1 MKAKIYLSDWFYNA
15 GIVGFY
21 RIFKDKEKLE
31 IKDNYIE
38 FDTKELRNFAEEYFE
53 YFFTQYNVAERTMQR
68 VANNFKIIS
77 QNLTKEPN
85 NKEDENR
92 IKEAIKTQKTYFK
105 NTIKGQLIKIKK
117 FDEDTYETISNAMNK
132 IDEIKDKEQVQELD
146 EIYALIKENLE
157 KTNINQK
164 LTMNFFKSILSNSYF
179 GQPSFLNVVKSS
191 LPYEEQKEVMY
202 KDYISNIIEMDF
214 IKDILSNKYDINE
227 IKEIINKKDQSQ
239 LTNQI
244 IKIYQNILKKKDLNQ
259 IQEYLKEKALSD
271 CSMCNSEE
279 ILPSQYSEGNFIPLA
294 VSSDNMS
301 NFFWN
306 QNVNLQIC
314 DICKLILFCIPAG
327 VTSIIKTVKD
337 NGEYK
342 EQNVYSFVN
351 YDTNITE
358 LIKTNNNFRDR
369 SKKEKTNYN
378 PYAEIILD
386 IVDQNKQISN
396 WQLENIF
403 VVEFDAEYR
412 AFSRMEYF
420 NITRPV
426 AEFFTKYATDSLN
439 KIKDYKY
446 RVQVVDYILKN
457 KDTKII
463 INNRIRDNFTN
474 DIKNNID
481 SYYATKA
488 RMNINLLKKGDKN
501 MEGIEK
507 NNKKLGAIYNIGI
520 ATREKFKQKNME
532 NKLDGYIYKMLNCI
546 KQGNKN
552 DFMDIIIRLHI
563 SIEESISP
571 IFIESMKEGDLAFE
585 DIGHSYLAGLASNRY
600 EKNEEVENNG

>member
-38 FDTKELRNFAEEYFE
+38 FDTKELRNFADEYFE
-53 YFFTQYNVAERTMQR
+53 YFFIQYNVAERTMQR

-157 KTNINQK
+157 KTNIDQK

-306 QNVNLQIC
+306 QNVNLPIC
-314 DICKLILFCIPAG
+314 DVCKLILFCIPAG

>member
-38 FDTKELRNFAEEYFE
+38 FDTKELRNFADEYFE
-53 YFFTQYNVAERTMQR
+53 YFFIQYNVAERTMQR

-244 IKIYQNILKKKDLNQ
+244 IKIYQNIHKKKDLNQ

-271 CSMCNSEE
+271 CSMCNSAE
-279 ILPSQYSEGNFIPLA
+279 ILSSQYSEGNFIPLA

-306 QNVNLQIC
+306 QNVNLQVC

-426 AEFFTKYATDSLN
+426 AEFFTKYAIDSLN

-457 KDTKII
+457 KDTKMI

-474 DIKNNID
+474 DIKNNMD

-488 RMNINLLKKGDKN
+488 RMDINLLKEGDKN
-501 MEGIEK
+501 MEDIEK

>member
-38 FDTKELRNFAEEYFE
+38 FDTKELRNFADEYFE
-53 YFFTQYNVAERTMQR
+53 YFFIQYNVAERTMQR

-488 RMNINLLKKGDKN
+488 RMDINLLKKGDKN

>member
-38 FDTKELRNFAEEYFE
+38 FDTKELRNFADEYFE

-68 VANNFKIIS
+68 VANNLKIIS

-105 NTIKGQLIKIKK
+105 NTINGELKKIKK

-314 DICKLILFCIPAG
+314 DVCKLILFCIPAG

-426 AEFFTKYATDSLN
+426 AEFFTKYAIDSLN

-457 KDTKII
+457 KDTKMI

-474 DIKNNID
+474 DIKNNMD

-488 RMNINLLKKGDKN
+488 RMDINLLKEGDKN
-501 MEGIEK
+501 MEDIEK

>member
-1 MKAKIYLSDWFYNA
+1 MRTKIYLSDWFYNA

-21 RIFKDKEKLE
+21 RIFKNKEKLV

-38 FDTKELRNFAEEYFE
+38 FDTKDLSNFADEYFE
-53 YFFTQYNVAERTMQR
+53 YFFNQYNVAERTMQR
-68 VANNFKIIS
+68 VANNLKIIS
-77 QNLTKEPN
+77 QNLTKEPS

-105 NTIKGQLIKIKK
+105 NTIKGQLNKIKK

-146 EIYALIKENLE
+146 EIYKVIKENLE

-179 GQPSFLNVVKSS
+179 GQPSFLNVVKSA
-191 LPYEEQKEVMY
+191 LPYEEQKKVMY

-214 IKDILSNKYDINE
+214 IKDILSNKYGLDE
-227 IKEIINKKDQSQ
+227 IKEIINKKDQSL

-244 IKIYQNILKKKDLNQ
+244 IKVYQNIQKKKDLKQ
-259 IQEYLKEKALSD
+259 IQEYLKDKALSD

-279 ILPSQYSEGNFIPLA
+279 ILSSQYSEGNFIPLA

-314 DICKLILFCIPAG
+314 DICKLVLFCIPAG

-426 AEFFTKYATDSLN
+426 AEFFTKYAIGSLN

-457 KDTKII
+457 KDIKVI

-488 RMNINLLKKGDKN
+488 RMDINLLKKGDKN
-501 MEGIEK
+501 MEDIEK

-520 ATREKFKQKNME
+520 ATREKFKQKNIE

>member
-214 IKDILSNKYDINE
+214 IKNILSNKYDINE

-271 CSMCNSEE
+271 CSMCNSAE
-279 ILPSQYSEGNFIPLA
+279 ILSSQYSEGNFIPLA

-306 QNVNLQIC
+306 QNVNLQVC

-426 AEFFTKYATDSLN
+426 AEFFTKYAIDSLN

-457 KDTKII
+457 KDTKMI

-474 DIKNNID
+474 DIKNNMD

-488 RMNINLLKKGDKN
+488 RMDINLLKEGDKN
-501 MEGIEK
+501 MEDIEK

>member
-38 FDTKELRNFAEEYFE
+38 FDTKELRNFADEYFE

-68 VANNFKIIS
+68 VANNLKIIS

-105 NTIKGQLIKIKK
+105 NTINGELKKIKK

-314 DICKLILFCIPAG
+314 DVCKLILFCIPAG

-463 INNRIRDNFTN
+463 INNRIRDNFAN

>member
-38 FDTKELRNFAEEYFE
+38 FDTKELRNFADEYFE

-68 VANNFKIIS
+68 VANNLKIIS

-146 EIYALIKENLE
+146 EINALIKENLE

-164 LTMNFFKSILSNSYF
+164 LTMNSFKSVLNKSYF
-179 GQPSFLNVVKSS
+179 GQQSFLNVIKAS
-191 LPYEEQKEVMY
+191 LPYEEQKKVMY

-214 IKDILSNKYDINE
+214 IKEILDNKYSIDE
-227 IKEIINKKDQSQ
+227 IKQIIDKKDQTTLTSQ
-239 LTNQI
+239 VT
-244 IKIYQNILKKKDLNQ
+244 KIYQNIHKKKDLNQ

-314 DICKLILFCIPAG
+314 DVCKLILFCIPAG

>member
-38 FDTKELRNFAEEYFE
+38 FDTKELRNFADEYFE

-68 VANNFKIIS
+68 VANNLKIIS

-146 EIYALIKENLE
+146 EIYALIKENLK

-314 DICKLILFCIPAG
+314 DVCKLILFCIPAG

>member
-38 FDTKELRNFAEEYFE
+38 FDTKELRNFADEYFE
-53 YFFTQYNVAERTMQR
+53 YFFIQYNVAERTMQR

-157 KTNINQK
+157 KTNIDQK

>member
-38 FDTKELRNFAEEYFE
+38 FDTKELRNFADEYFE
-53 YFFTQYNVAERTMQR
+53 YFFIQYNVAERTMQR

-117 FDEDTYETISNAMNK
+117 FDEDTYETISTAMNK

-146 EIYALIKENLE
+146 EIYALIKENLK

-314 DICKLILFCIPAG
+314 DVCKLILFCIPAG

-426 AEFFTKYATDSLN
+426 AELFTKYATDSLN

>member
-38 FDTKELRNFAEEYFE
+38 FDTKELRNFADEYFE
-53 YFFTQYNVAERTMQR
+53 YFFIQYNVAERTMQR

-314 DICKLILFCIPAG
+314 DVCKLILFCIPAG

>member
-1 MKAKIYLSDWFYNA
+1 MKTKIYLSDWFYNA

-38 FDTKELRNFAEEYFE
+38 FDTKELRNFADEYFE

-68 VANNFKIIS
+68 VANNLKIIS
-77 QNLTKEPN
+77 QNLTKEPS

-227 IKEIINKKDQSQ
+227 IKEIINKNDQAQ

-327 VTSIIKTVKD
+327 VTTIIKTVKD
-337 NGEYK
+337 NGEDK

>member
-38 FDTKELRNFAEEYFE
+38 FDTKELRNFADEYFE
-53 YFFTQYNVAERTMQR
+53 YFFIQYNVAERTMQR

-227 IKEIINKKDQSQ
+227 IKEIINKNDQAQ

>member
-1 MKAKIYLSDWFYNA
+1 MKTKIYLSDWFYNA

-38 FDTKELRNFAEEYFE
+38 FDTKELRNFADEYFE

-68 VANNFKIIS
+68 VANNLKIIS
-77 QNLTKEPN
+77 QNLTKEPS

-227 IKEIINKKDQSQ
+227 IKEIINKNDQAQ

-488 RMNINLLKKGDKN
+488 RMDINLLKKGDKN

>member
-38 FDTKELRNFAEEYFE
+38 FDTKELRNFADEYFE

-68 VANNFKIIS
+68 VANNLKIIS
-77 QNLTKEPN
+77 QNLTKEPS

-244 IKIYQNILKKKDLNQ
+244 IKIYQNLLKKKDLNQ

-488 RMNINLLKKGDKN
+488 RMDINLLKKGDKN

>member
-38 FDTKELRNFAEEYFE
+38 FDTKELRNFADEYFE

-68 VANNFKIIS
+68 VANNLKIIS
-77 QNLTKEPN
+77 QNLTKEPS

-227 IKEIINKKDQSQ
+227 IKEIINKNDQAQ

-488 RMNINLLKKGDKN
+488 RMDINLLKKGDKN

>member
-38 FDTKELRNFAEEYFE
+38 FDTKELRNFADEYFE
-53 YFFTQYNVAERTMQR
+53 YFFIQYNVAERTMQR

-271 CSMCNSEE
+271 CSMCNNEE

>member
-38 FDTKELRNFAEEYFE
+38 FDTKELRNFADEYFE
-53 YFFTQYNVAERTMQR
+53 YFFIQYNVAERTMQR

-157 KTNINQK
+157 KTNINKK

>member
-38 FDTKELRNFAEEYFE
+38 FDTKELRNFADEYFE
-53 YFFTQYNVAERTMQR
+53 YFFIQYNVAERTMQR

-214 IKDILSNKYDINE
+214 IKNILSNKYDINE

-271 CSMCNSEE
+271 CSMCNSAE
-279 ILPSQYSEGNFIPLA
+279 ILSSQYSEGNFIPLA

-306 QNVNLQIC
+306 QNVNLQVC

-426 AEFFTKYATDSLN
+426 AEFFTKYAIDSLN

-457 KDTKII
+457 KDTKMI
-463 INNRIRDNFTN
+463 INNRIRDNFIN

-488 RMNINLLKKGDKN
+488 RMDINLLKKGDKN

-532 NKLDGYIYKMLNCI
+532 NKLDGFIYKMLNCI

>member
-1 MKAKIYLSDWFYNA
+1 MRTKIYLSDWFYNA

-21 RIFKDKEKLE
+21 RIFKNKEKLV

-38 FDTKELRNFAEEYFE
+38 FDTKDLSNFADEYFE
-53 YFFTQYNVAERTMQR
+53 YFFNQYNVAERTMQR
-68 VANNFKIIS
+68 VANNLKIIS
-77 QNLTKEPN
+77 QNLTKEPS

-105 NTIKGQLIKIKK
+105 NTIKGQLNKIKK

-146 EIYALIKENLE
+146 EIYKVIKENLE

-179 GQPSFLNVVKSS
+179 GQPSFLNVVKSA
-191 LPYEEQKEVMY
+191 LPYEEQKKVMY

-214 IKDILSNKYDINE
+214 IKDILSNKYGLDE
-227 IKEIINKKDQSQ
+227 IKEIINKKDQSL

-244 IKIYQNILKKKDLNQ
+244 IKVYQNIQKKKDLKQ
-259 IQEYLKEKALSD
+259 IQEYLKDKALSD

-279 ILPSQYSEGNFIPLA
+279 ILSSQYSEGNFIPLA

-314 DICKLILFCIPAG
+314 DICKLVLFCIPAG

-369 SKKEKTNYN
+369 SKKEKANYN

-426 AEFFTKYATDSLN
+426 AEFFTKYAIGSLN

-474 DIKNNID
+474 DIKNNTD

-488 RMNINLLKKGDKN
+488 RMDINLLKKGDKN
-501 MEGIEK
+501 MEDIGK

>member
-38 FDTKELRNFAEEYFE
+38 FDTKELRNFADEYFE

-68 VANNFKIIS
+68 VANNLKIIS
-77 QNLTKEPN
+77 QNLTKEPS

>member
-38 FDTKELRNFAEEYFE
+38 FDTKELRNFADEYFE
-53 YFFTQYNVAERTMQR
+53 YFFIQYNVAERTMQR

>member
-21 RIFKDKEKLE
+21 RILKNKEKLV

-38 FDTKELRNFAEEYFE
+38 YDTKDLSNFADEYFE
-53 YFFTQYNVAERTMQR
+53 YFFNQYNVAERTMQR

-314 DICKLILFCIPAG
+314 DVCKLILFCIPAG

>member
-38 FDTKELRNFAEEYFE
+38 FDTKELRNFADEYFE

-488 RMNINLLKKGDKN
+488 RMDINLLKKGDKN

>member
-38 FDTKELRNFAEEYFE
+38 FDTKELRNFADEYFE
-53 YFFTQYNVAERTMQR
+53 YFFIQYNVAERTMQR

-420 NITRPV
+420 NITRTV

>member
-38 FDTKELRNFAEEYFE
+38 LDTKERRSFADEYFE
-53 YFFTQYNVAERTMQR
+53 YCFIQYNVAERTMQR

>member
-38 FDTKELRNFAEEYFE
+38 FDTKELRNFADEYFE
-53 YFFTQYNVAERTMQR
+53 YFFIQYNVAERTMQR

-157 KTNINQK
+157 KTNIDQK

-314 DICKLILFCIPAG
+314 DVCKLILFCIPAG

>member
-38 FDTKELRNFAEEYFE
+38 FDTKELRNFADEYFE
-53 YFFTQYNVAERTMQR
+53 YFFNQYNVAERTMQR

-314 DICKLILFCIPAG
+314 DVCKLILFCIPAG

>member
-38 FDTKELRNFAEEYFE
+38 FDTKELRNFADEYFE
-53 YFFTQYNVAERTMQR
+53 YFFIQYNVAERTMQR

-146 EIYALIKENLE
+146 EIYALIKENLK

-314 DICKLILFCIPAG
+314 DVCKLILFCIPAG

-501 MEGIEK
+501 MEGTEK

>member
-38 FDTKELRNFAEEYFE
+38 FDTKELRNFADEYFE
-53 YFFTQYNVAERTMQR
+53 YFFIQYNVAERTMQR

-146 EIYALIKENLE
+146 EIYALIKENLK

-314 DICKLILFCIPAG
+314 DVCKLILFCIPAG

>member
-38 FDTKELRNFAEEYFE
+38 FDTKELRNFADEYFE
-53 YFFTQYNVAERTMQR
+53 YFFIQYNVAERTMQR

-314 DICKLILFCIPAG
+314 DVCKLILFCIPAG

-463 INNRIRDNFTN
+463 INNRIRDNFAN

>member
-38 FDTKELRNFAEEYFE
+38 FDTKELRNFADEYFE

-68 VANNFKIIS
+68 VANNLKIIS
-77 QNLTKEPN
+77 QNLTKEPS

-271 CSMCNSEE
+271 CSMCNNEE

>member
-38 FDTKELRNFAEEYFE
+38 FDTKELRNFADEYFE
-53 YFFTQYNVAERTMQR
+53 YFFIQYNVAERTMQR

-501 MEGIEK
+501 MEGTEK

>member
-38 FDTKELRNFAEEYFE
+38 FDTKELRNFADEYFE
-53 YFFTQYNVAERTMQR
+53 YFFIQYNVAERTMQR

-426 AEFFTKYATDSLN
+426 AEFFTKYAIDSLN

-457 KDTKII
+457 KDTKMI